1 MLLLLKS
8 AILGIAF
15 EARTF
20 DLHISLLE
28 EIETLFCV
36 RQTLVDKLMKEF
48 VLHHIKN

>member
-28 EIETLFCV
+28 EIET
-36 RQTLVDKLMKEF
+36 DKLMKEF